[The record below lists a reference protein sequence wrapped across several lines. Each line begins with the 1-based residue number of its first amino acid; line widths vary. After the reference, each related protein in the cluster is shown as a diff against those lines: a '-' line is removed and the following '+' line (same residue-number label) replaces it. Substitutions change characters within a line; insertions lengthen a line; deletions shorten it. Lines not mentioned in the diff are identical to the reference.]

1 MSQHKDTLDANPST
15 EIINSFLHY
24 LSHYQILESD
34 PYLSESLTNALS
46 LSRHMLIQMTTAQL
60 LCDALPGAITPGT
73 WHALALDAWERGPLR
88 GDEEAWVRN
97 GEEMTRR
104 VEAADFDEN
113 REESM
118 RQNIADGEA
127 YHVDEE
133 VVEVP
138 VDNEAN
144 VENGADWHAVETPD
158 RSAEQGK
165 FDGSLIRHS

>member
-1 MSQHKDTLDANPST
+1 
-15 EIINSFLHY
+15 
-24 LSHYQILESD
+24 
-34 PYLSESLTNALS
+34 
-46 LSRHMLIQMTTAQL
+46 MLIQMTTAQL

-118 RQNIADGEA
+118 RQNIADGEVP
-127 YHVDEE
+127 HVDEE

-138 VDNEAN
+138 VENGENA
-144 VENGADWHAVETPD
+144 ENGADWHAVETPD

-165 FDGSLIRHS
+165 LRRFSHSAKLILRSHPNPVQGARNRRQRIQDPRPSRHGIPYRPSLAGCANSS